1 MLQGKN
7 KKSIWINVR
16 WIRWKTITKFV
27 GIKANTHRYLKD
39 GGSEDK
45 KRKGTKKCAVKRKPE
60 FEKKCELPDASYSVS
75 NIQDLSAYIL

>member
-39 GGSEDK
+39 GSSEDK
-45 KRKGTKKCAVKRKPE
+45 KRKGTKKCAIKRKPE
-60 FEKKCELPDASYSVS
+60 FEKKCELHDASYSVS